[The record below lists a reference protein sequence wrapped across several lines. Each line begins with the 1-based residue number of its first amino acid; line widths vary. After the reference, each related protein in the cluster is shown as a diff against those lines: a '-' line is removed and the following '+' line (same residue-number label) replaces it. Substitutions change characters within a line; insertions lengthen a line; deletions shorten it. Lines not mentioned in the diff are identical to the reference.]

1 MDWYKWLH
9 VKRITISPHYKK
21 LLVGIMMKT
30 PSTLKNLLVV
40 FGCIGLLIIGILS
53 YGVYWAFFD
62 MNRLPSGEFLT
73 EKTSP
78 NDQYTV
84 KTYKVYGG
92 ATVPNTIRGELIINE
107 RQKQPKNIYWN
118 KEEAV
123 EIEWLNQN
131 TIIING
137 HTLQMPTDTFD
148 YRND

>member
-1 MDWYKWLH
+1 MATCK
-9 VKRITISPHYKK
+9 KRITISSHYKK
-21 LLVGIMMKT
+21 FLVGVMMKT
-30 PSTLKNLLVV
+30 PSTLKTLLVV
-40 FGCIGLLIIGILS
+40 FGCIGLLVISILS

-78 NDQYTV
+78 SGQYTV

>member
-1 MDWYKWLH
+1 MATYK
-9 VKRITISPHYKK
+9 KRMTISSHYKK
-21 LLVGIMMKT
+21 LLVGVMMKT
-30 PSTLKNLLVV
+30 PSTLKTLLVV
-40 FGCIGLLIIGILS
+40 FGCIGLLVISILS

-78 NDQYTV
+78 NGQYTV